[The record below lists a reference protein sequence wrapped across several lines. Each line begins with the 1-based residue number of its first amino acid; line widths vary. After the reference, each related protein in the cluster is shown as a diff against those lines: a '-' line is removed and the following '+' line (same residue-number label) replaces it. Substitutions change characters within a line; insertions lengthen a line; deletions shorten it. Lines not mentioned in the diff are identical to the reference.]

1 MTNSTDTALDR
12 FVRATRALFERE
24 PDPEVRWTAMTPI
37 LAEFLADPDVVEAS
51 KAWPDCVHRDNRA
64 ENLLFYEDPDH
75 KFAING
81 LVIAGG
87 EGRGR
92 IHDHAHIY
100 TLYGVLD
107 GRQRIERFERVDDR
121 TKPDYAEIRPTAD
134 SVCGPGEIDLVRPFE
149 VHCEHNIGERAVAL
163 IIRSEKSGGFNQGRY
178 LPETNGYY
186 ESLGPRQTPWD
197 IFNRTPVAG
206 RVVAHGA

>member
-1 MTNSTDTALDR
+1 MTDSTENALDR

-24 PDPEVRWTAMTPI
+24 RDPDVRWTVLTPV
-37 LAEFLADPDVVEAS
+37 LAALLADPDVVEAS
-51 KAWPDCVHRDNRA
+51 KAWPDCVHADNRA
-64 ENLLFYEDPDH
+64 ENLLFYEDPDYG
-75 KFAING
+75 FAVNG
-81 LVIAGG
+81 LVIARA

-121 TKPDYAEIRPTAD
+121 TKPGYAEIRPTAD
-134 SVCGPGEIDLVRPFE
+134 TLSGPGEIDLVRPYE
-149 VHCEHNIGERAVAL
+149 VHCERSIGDRAVAL

-178 LPETNGYY
+178 VPESNGYY
-186 ESLGPRQTPWD
+186 ESLGPRQTPAD
-197 IFNRTPVAG
+197 IFNRTGVVPHG
-206 RVVAHGA
+206 R